1 MGIFFTLD
9 CLGVGRSA
17 TICGFLDGINYGV
30 KRRLLELGFVKD
42 TIIKTDN
49 ISILKDV
56 MLFELNGYL
65 LSLRKNI
72 AKYILVMESETK

>member
-1 MGIFFTLD
+1 MGIFFAFV

-17 TICGFLDGINYGV
+17 TIYGFLDGINYGV

-72 AKYILVMESETK
+72 AKYILVVESETK